1 MAPVAV
7 PGTGDVL
14 GLLAPGSATHVV
26 LTASPGAEL
35 GSGVSRTLSKTSTQ
49 QAKFGVFAPE
59 AEEGEVGK
67 GRGAPGR
74 WQPAALPAEPDS
86 DR

>member
-1 MAPVAV
+1 MFWGSLRLAQQRMWSSQHP
-7 PGTGDVL
+7 L
-14 GLLAPGSATHVV
+14 GLSSAPC
-26 LTASPGAEL
+26 
-35 GSGVSRTLSKTSTQ
+35 VSRTLSKTSTQ